1 MSVTNPPAV
10 HHHQIPIAMKFLAF
24 LTRLL
29 LGLNFF
35 IFGLNGFF
43 EFIKMPKMSGHAGEF
58 IGAMVAT
65 KYMWVVKGFEVVGGA
80 LLLLGRVPLGLT
92 LLGPVVVN
100 IVLFDALMDPKS
112 FPMAAVIGALSL
124 FLLWRNKESFP
135 AIFSPAAAAKPAKK

>member
-1 MSVTNPPAV
+1 
-10 HHHQIPIAMKFLAF
+10 MKFLAF

-43 EFIKMPKMSGHAGEF
+43 EFIKMPPMSGHAGEF
-58 IGAMVAT
+58 IGALVAT
-65 KYMWVVKGFEVVGGA
+65 KYMWVVKGLEVVGGA

-135 AIFSPAAAAKPAKK
+135 AIFAKAEVKKPAKK

>member
-1 MSVTNPPAV
+1 
-10 HHHQIPIAMKFLAF
+10 MKILAF
-24 LTRLL
+24 LARIL

-35 IFGLNGFF
+35 IFGLNGFVG
-43 EFIKMPKMSGHAGEF
+43 FIKLPPMSGHAGEF

-65 KYMWVVKGFEVVGGA
+65 KYMWVVKGLEVVGGA

-100 IVLFDALMDPKS
+100 IVLFDALMDRKS

-124 FLLWRNKESFP
+124 FLLWRNQEAFP
-135 AIFSPAAAAKPAKK
+135 ALFPKSEAKKPAKK